1 MKNKHQSKREFLRKR
16 RARQRQVRRI
26 VTISLVVLFILGV
39 AWIIYSALQ
48 PDGTAPVDGLTI
60 GGPTPELVGT
70 KQYSHA
76 PPFSIDT
83 EKRYLA
89 TVTLAKGGSFVI
101 ELYADKAPI
110 TVNNFIFLARDG
122 YYDGVTFHR
131 VIDGFMAQ
139 AGDPTGTGGGGP
151 GYTFAN
157 EVNDLEYDRAGVVG
171 MANTG
176 YTESNGSQFFIL
188 FNAYGLSESDYTIF
202 GQVIEGMDVVDGI
215 TRRDPEKNP
224 DFPGDAIE
232 MIEITEE

>member
-1 MKNKHQSKREFLRKR
+1 MTNKHHSKREVLRKR
-16 RARQRQVRRI
+16 RARQRQVRQT
-26 VTISLVVLFILGV
+26 VTISVVVLFFLGV

-48 PDGTAPVDGLTI
+48 PDGTATVDGITV

-76 PPFSIDT
+76 PPFLIDT
-83 EKRYLA
+83 EKQYLA

-110 TVNNFIFLARDG
+110 TVNNFVFLARDG

-157 EVNDLEYDRAGVVG
+157 EINELEYDRAGVVG

-176 YTESNGSQFFIL
+176 YPESNGSQFFIM
-188 FNAYGLSESDYTIF
+188 FNAYGLSESEYTIF
-202 GQVIEGMDVVDGI
+202 GQVIDGMEIVDGI
-215 TRRDPEKNP
+215 TRRNPEKNP

-232 MIEITEE
+232 TIVITEE